1 MNKKQNLY
9 FYKVLTDEDEFFFQF
24 VMQSVDHVRA
34 IAIKLAWSGS
44 VYRLVTAQ
52 VS

>member
-1 MNKKQNLY
+1 MNQKQNLY
-9 FYKVLTDEDEFFFQF
+9 FYTVLTDEDGFFQF

-34 IAIKLAWSGS
+34 IAIKLAWSGL